1 MFKISKTEKNINNSS
16 NGLETKNSTELNTN
30 VSLNTSPMNEQFLNK
45 KKFVV
50 KIQTLCKKKYSKSF

>member
-30 VSLNTSPMNEQFLNK
+30 VSLNTSPMNEHFLNK

-50 KIQTLCKKKYSKSF
+50 KT